1 MTYIDQGFEPNAVV
15 RYRARFEAI
24 RDQIA
29 AARLDGIFFLSSLA
43 KERGATASGS
53 VVAVA
58 ALAAFGAFMRRDW
71 ISEAGLTNCGYVCTR
86 CGYAM
91 LPWAACCRSSRRQRR
106 AAASGHFWAYF

>member
-1 MTYIDQGFEPNAVV
+1 MSYTDQGFGPNAVV

-24 RDQIA
+24 CDQIA
-29 AARLDGIFFLSSLA
+29 AARLTGIFFLSSLA

-71 ISEAGLTNCGYVCTR
+71 ISEAGVTNRGYVRTR
-86 CGYAM
+86 DF
-91 LPWAACCRSSRRQRR
+91 LQRAAQDGVAYPGRRPR
-106 AAASGHFWAYF
+106 AAASGQFWAYF